1 MNKGKLLGT
10 SIVIASFI
18 LIGSTYVFSET
29 LFNKNNKSEL
39 TASSQATVMST
50 NNRSQE
56 NNNHEKKEFELV
68 NFKNIDGEELS
79 RIFNNV
85 SSDGITDLLYQS
97 HEDSDRIAVATDGTI
112 VTGTIELLD
121 ENSNTKEVIDTEIHP
136 ESLTVLE
143 LKNIIETHKDEINK
157 LAK

>member
-56 NNNHEKKEFELV
+56 NNNHGKKDFELV
-68 NFKNIDGEELS
+68 DFKNIDGEELS

-85 SSDGITDLLYQS
+85 TSDGITELLDTF

-112 VTGTIELLD
+112 VTGTIESLD

-136 ESLTVLE
+136 KGLIVLE

-157 LAK
+157 FAK